1 MLGSSVAIPCVAVSG
16 CWVFSVR
23 SKISG
28 HLLPWPM
35 ATWMTRKVRQKTK
48 IAIFRDIFWWF
59 RVTILCRGNVEGA
72 SFCLF
77 FRKTVYHWGFLPS
90 KPTKGVIYESF
101 LKFDFDGFSVLF
113 PFIVWQI
120 LLQDFQ
126 LPFLNKTEI
135 PSFLV
140 GSLPNVQSK
149 KTKLQV
155 VRSQKLAAGKMK
167 RRMRTTRR
175 LVECWLFTGKGEME
189 KKTHRIGVSVDSS
202 TLKIAGS
209 FWWHLMA

>member
-1 MLGSSVAIPCVAVSG
+1 
-16 CWVFSVR
+16 
-23 SKISG
+23 
-28 HLLPWPM
+28 M
-35 ATWMTRKVRQKTK
+35 AHGNMDDQESPAKTK

-72 SFCLF
+72 SFGF
-77 FRKTVYHWGFLPS
+77 SVYRIYHWGFLPS

-101 LKFDFDGFSVLF
+101 WSLILMASRFVSLHCLTNPFSKISNF
-113 PFIVWQI
+113 PFWTKRKSQVFCW
-120 LLQDFQ
+120 F
-126 LPFLNKTEI
+126 
-135 PSFLV
+135 
-140 GSLPNVQSK
+140 LPNVQSK

-175 LVECWLFTGKGEME
+175 LVECWLFTGKGE
-189 KKTHRIGVSVDSS
+189 KKPHRIGVSVDSS